1 MHHRME
7 STIEMSNVECQPS
20 QSLQIKDRDNGQ
32 GEPAAT
38 EKPSDDGYP
47 KLARLMASYPETA
60 IFRRFGELNMIN
72 ILRLQAEL
80 QDMECQLQEIR
91 NEDAQSNDPIR
102 QSYVKDF
109 RLMRDWV
116 ENGDSLQHELLVSIG
131 EKLREYNLA
140 VSQAIEL
147 NRVAKPTRR
156 ELDFLRKWLI
166 TPSMGNDFLTDVERT
181 IWEPSNDQDFITL
194 LSREQQIDTLSSFMH
209 DTLLDVYHRTLGH
222 RRKQS
227 NSPFPRTGFRS
238 YGESRLATVSDAIA
252 AAFSSLLPALTILI
266 LYLIKPMYARIALVI
281 GFTALFSFAFA
292 IFTSARRVE
301 IFAATAAF
309 AAVEV
314 VFVGSVSNG

>member
-1 MHHRME
+1 MK

-20 QSLQIKDRDNGQ
+20 QSLQITDHDHGQ
-32 GEPAAT
+32 GEPAKT

-109 RLMRDWV
+109 RLMRDWI

-131 EKLREYNLA
+131 EKLREYSKETLSLTGLFRTVKMLMLPTDSA
-140 VSQAIEL
+140 VSQALEL

-156 ELDFLRKWLI
+156 ELDFLRQWLI
-166 TPSMGNDFLTDVERT
+166 TPSMGNNFLTDVERT

-194 LSREQQIDTLSSFMH
+194 LSREQQVDAFSLFVH
-209 DTLLDVYHRTLGH
+209 DTLLDVCHRSLGH
-222 RRKQS
+222 RRKVFIIPIPCFE
-227 NSPFPRTGFRS
+227 NR
-238 YGESRLATVSDAIA
+238 AT
-252 AAFSSLLPALTILI
+252 LKRKMT
-266 LYLIKPMYARIALVI
+266 
-281 GFTALFSFAFA
+281 
-292 IFTSARRVE
+292 
-301 IFAATAAF
+301 
-309 AAVEV
+309 
-314 VFVGSVSNG
+314 